1 MSKFFIRRPIFAI
14 VISIIIVLLG
24 TISLLSLP
32 IAQYPQISPPTISLS
47 ASYTGA
53 NATIV
58 NQTVAQVI
66 EEQLNGL
73 ENMSYMSSTSS
84 NDGSYSLSIVFD
96 LSSDGDTD
104 SVNVQNNA
112 NLAKNSLPSDVQ
124 TTGLTVRKSS
134 GDMVLM
140 ANLYSPN
147 GTYDQAFLKNYADIY
162 LLDKIQR
169 INGVGNV
176 NTFGSSYAMRVWL
189 NPDKLAERNLTVS
202 DVISAIKEQNIS
214 APAGTVGGQPAPEIQ
229 EKQYSA
235 KVEGRLTT
243 PEQFGNII
251 LKSASNGQ
259 FVYLKDVAKIETGTQ
274 NASSNSKINGK
285 NGIGFGVQLTND
297 ANALDTIS
305 QVKQVLSEAKENFP
319 PDLDYIIVMDN
330 TSFINA
336 SISEVKD
343 TFVESLLLVIL
354 VVFIFLQKWRT
365 TLIPVLAV
373 PVSIVGTF
381 ATFIFLDF
389 TINTLTLF
397 AMVLAIGLVV
407 DDAIV
412 VIENVEEHMSK
423 DGLSAKEATERAMVE
438 VQGPIIATTA
448 VLASIFIPVAF
459 IGGVTGVLYKQFAI
473 TITVSVAISAF
484 VALTLTPALCGL
496 LLKSDELVSSP
507 LASSLRIS
515 LPTFRISAAARPS
528 GYGRSLFTLTPA
540 LCGLLLKS
548 DDKGFTGG
556 PLAFFFRKFN
566 SAFESWR
573 EKYTGKVGWM
583 IHHLKYA
590 VIFLVLVTGL
600 MGLFYQ
606 LLPSTFVPE
615 EDQGFFMASVTM
627 PEGTSLNQ
635 TVKTVDAIA
644 DETKKIPGVKDIMTH
659 AGGSTSNSGN
669 VYISLDSWD
678 QRTSSDLS
686 VNSIIAKFNKTVV
699 PLHPEARVAAFNTP
713 ALPGLGMEGGWTM
726 QLQDN
731 VGLSDT
737 ELGQVADQVVA
748 ACSARPELSGVRT
761 SYATNTPSVQ
771 YAVDREKIKNL
782 GISLSDVFTALQANF
797 GGSQVNDFNQ
807 FGRAYKVIVQADT
820 QYRSQADSLK
830 FISVKSASGKMV
842 PLDTLLTSSITTGPS
857 SITRFNGVRSV
868 TIQGS
873 AASGYSS
880 GEAMKAAEEAAKS
893 VMPSSFTIEW
903 SGQSREESTSSSSTM
918 KVLIMALIFAFL
930 CLAALYESWSMPF
943 AVLFT
948 VPTGIFGAVF
958 SEYIIRILASMTGGN
973 ATGFLN
979 SVYMQIG
986 IIMIIGLAAKNAILI
1001 VEFAKER
1008 VDKGMDPM
1016 DAVVIAAKLRLR
1028 PILMTAFTAIIG
1040 CLPLALAT
1048 GAGAGARCGMGVAV
1062 VGGMTFATLCGLFL
1076 IPAFYIVSE
1085 YLARYFRKVTGFKG
1099 IKFKHR
1105 MLRR

>member
-1 MSKFFIRRPIFAI
+1 MSSFFIRRPIFAI
-14 VISIIIVLLG
+14 IISIIIVILG

-32 IAQYPQISPPTISLS
+32 IAQYPQISPPTVSLS
-47 ASYTGA
+47 TTYTGA

-66 EEQLNGL
+66 EDQLKGV
-73 ENMSYMSSTSS
+73 EDMSYMSSTSS
-84 NDGSYSLSIVFD
+84 NDGSYSLSVVFSLD
-96 LSSDGDTD
+96 SDGNTD
-104 SVNVQNNA
+104 SINVQNDA

-124 TTGLTVRKSS
+124 TQGLTVRKSS

-140 ANLYSPN
+140 ANIYSPN

-169 INGVGNV
+169 IDGVGNV

-189 NPDKLAERNLTVS
+189 NPEKLAERGLTVS

-214 APAGTVGGQPAPEIQ
+214 APAGTIGSLPAPSTQ

-235 KVEGRLTT
+235 KVEGQLTT

-259 FVYLKDVAKIETGTQ
+259 FVYLKDVANIQTGTQ
-274 NASSNSKINGK
+274 NESSNSKINNK

-305 QVKQVLSEAKENFP
+305 EVKKVLEQAKETFP
-319 PDLDYIIVMDN
+319 LDLDYTIVMDN
-330 TSFINA
+330 TNFINA
-336 SISEVKD
+336 SINEVKD
-343 TFVESLLLVIL
+343 TFVESLLVIL
-354 VVFIFLQKWRT
+354 VVFVFLQKWRT

-381 ATFIFLDF
+381 AAFTALDF
-389 TINTLTLF
+389 SINTLTLF

-423 DGLSAKEATERAMVE
+423 EKLSAKAATEAAMKE

-459 IGGVTGVLYKQFAI
+459 IGGVTGVLYKQFAVTI
-473 TITVSVAISAF
+473 TISVVISAF

-496 LLKSDELVSSP
+496 LLKP
-507 LASSLRIS
+507 
-515 LPTFRISAAARPS
+515 
-528 GYGRSLFTLTPA
+528 
-540 LCGLLLKS
+540 
-548 DDKGFTGG
+548 DDKSIQGG
-556 PLAFFFRKFN
+556 PLGTFFRKFN
-566 SAFESWR
+566 NTFDRWKDA
-573 EKYTGKVGWM
+573 YTGKVGWM
-583 IHHLKYA
+583 IRHLKYA
-590 VIFLVLVTGL
+590 AVFLILVTGL
-600 MGLFYQ
+600 MGICYKV
-606 LLPSTFVPE
+606 LPSTFVPD
-615 EDQGFFMASVTM
+615 EDQGFFMASITM

-635 TVKTVDAIA
+635 TIKTVDAA
-644 DETKKIPGVKDIMTH
+644 AEETRKIPGVKDVMTH

-669 VYISLDSWD
+669 LYVSLENWD
-678 QRTSSDLS
+678 DRKSSDLS
-686 VNSIIAKFNKTVV
+686 AEAIIAKFNKTVV
-699 PLHPEARVAAFNTP
+699 PNHPEARVAAFNP
-713 ALPGLGMEGGWTM
+713 SSLPGMGMEGGWTM

-731 VGLSDT
+731 TGLSDT
-737 ELGQVADQVVA
+737 ELGNVANQVVA
-748 ACSARPELSGVRT
+748 SCSQRPELSGVRT
-761 SYATNTPSVQ
+761 SYATNTPSVA

-782 GISLSDVFTALQANF
+782 GIGLSDVFTALQANF
-797 GGSQVNDFNQ
+797 GGSSVNDFTQ
-807 FGRAYKVIVQADT
+807 FGRSYKVIVQADT
-820 QYRSQADSLK
+820 SYRSQADSLK
-830 FISVKSASGKMV
+830 FISVKSSSGKMV
-842 PLDTLLTSSITTGPS
+842 PLDTLLTSSMTTGPS

-880 GEAMKAAEEAAKS
+880 GEAMAAAEAAAKG
-893 VMPSSFTIEW
+893 VIPSGMTIEW

-918 KVLIMALIFAFL
+918 KILIMALVFAFL

-948 VPTGIFGAVF
+948 VPTGIFGAVA
-958 SEYIIRILASMTGGN
+958 SEYVIRQLSMFLGGSAS
-973 ATGFLN
+973 GFLN

-1008 VDKGMDPM
+1008 VDKGTDPM
-1016 DAVVIAAKLRLR
+1016 EAVVIASKLRLR

-1040 CLPLALAT
+1040 CLPLALAS

-1062 VGGMTFATLCGLFL
+1062 VGGITVATLCGIFL
-1076 IPAFYIVSE
+1076 IPAFYIISE
-1085 YLARYFRKVTGFKG
+1085 HMARGFRRLTGFKG
-1099 IKFKHR
+1099 IKFKYR

>member
-24 TISLLSLP
+24 TISLLTLP

-96 LSSDGDTD
+96 LDSDGDTD

-140 ANLYSPN
+140 ANLYSPK

-169 INGVGNV
+169 IDGVGNV

-214 APAGTVGGQPAPEIQ
+214 APAGTVGGQPAPDTQ

-259 FVYLKDVAKIETGTQ
+259 FVYLKDVAKIQTGTQ
-274 NASSNSKINGK
+274 NESSNSKINGK
-285 NGIGFGVQLTND
+285 TGIGFGVQLTND

-305 QVKQVLSEAKENFP
+305 QVKQVLEQARDSFP

-354 VVFIFLQKWRT
+354 VVFVFLQKWRT

-381 ATFIFLDF
+381 ATFIVLDF

-412 VIENVEEHMSK
+412 VIENVEEHMAK
-423 DGLSAKEATERAMVE
+423 DGLSAKEATERAMDE

-484 VALTLTPALCGL
+484 VALTLTPALCAL
-496 LLKSDELVSSP
+496 LLK
-507 LASSLRIS
+507 A
-515 LPTFRISAAARPS
+515 
-528 GYGRSLFTLTPA
+528 
-540 LCGLLLKS
+540 
-548 DDKGFTGG
+548 DDKGIQGG
-556 PLAFFFRKFN
+556 PLGFFFKKFN

-590 VIFLVLVTGL
+590 AVFLILVTGL
-600 MGLFYQ
+600 MGVFYKM
-606 LLPSTFVPE
+606 LPTTFVPE
-615 EDQGFFMASVTM
+615 EDQGFFMASITM

-644 DETKKIPGVKDIMTH
+644 DETKQIPGVKDIMTH
-659 AGGSTSNSGN
+659 SGGSASNSGN

-678 QRTSSDLS
+678 ERTSSDLS

-731 VGLSDT
+731 VGLTDT
-737 ELGQVADQVVA
+737 ELGNVADQVVA

-761 SYATNTPSVQ
+761 S
-771 YAVDREKIKNL
+771 
-782 GISLSDVFTALQANF
+782 
-797 GGSQVNDFNQ
+797 
-807 FGRAYKVIVQADT
+807 
-820 QYRSQADSLK
+820 
-830 FISVKSASGKMV
+830 
-842 PLDTLLTSSITTGPS
+842 
-857 SITRFNGVRSV
+857 
-868 TIQGS
+868 
-873 AASGYSS
+873 
-880 GEAMKAAEEAAKS
+880 
-893 VMPSSFTIEW
+893 
-903 SGQSREESTSSSSTM
+903 
-918 KVLIMALIFAFL
+918 
-930 CLAALYESWSMPF
+930 
-943 AVLFT
+943 
-948 VPTGIFGAVF
+948 
-958 SEYIIRILASMTGGN
+958 
-973 ATGFLN
+973 
-979 SVYMQIG
+979 
-986 IIMIIGLAAKNAILI
+986 
-1001 VEFAKER
+1001 
-1008 VDKGMDPM
+1008 
-1016 DAVVIAAKLRLR
+1016 
-1028 PILMTAFTAIIG
+1028 
-1040 CLPLALAT
+1040 
-1048 GAGAGARCGMGVAV
+1048 
-1062 VGGMTFATLCGLFL
+1062 
-1076 IPAFYIVSE
+1076 
-1085 YLARYFRKVTGFKG
+1085 
-1099 IKFKHR
+1099 
-1105 MLRR
+1105 